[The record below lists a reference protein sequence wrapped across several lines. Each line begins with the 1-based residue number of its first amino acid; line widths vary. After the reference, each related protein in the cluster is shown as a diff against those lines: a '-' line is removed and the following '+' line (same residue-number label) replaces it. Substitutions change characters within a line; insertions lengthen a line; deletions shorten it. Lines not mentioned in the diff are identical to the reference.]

1 MIPWLGSLL
10 QPLFGPFRL
19 LESRAFLIG
28 VGASLAAFL
37 TWWLLPRLWGY
48 LPTDQVRAHA
58 VGAQE
63 SAGKP
68 VGAGLIFTSL
78 YVVISLLVVPF
89 NARAVEIL
97 GCVLLAMGEGFLDD
111 RVRGG
116 WPEYRLAV
124 ADFAVSLLGAV
135 ALSQL
140 QAVQIWLPVAK
151 APLVVSPWIYIPM
164 ATALIWLTINATN
177 CTDGVDGLSGSLAL
191 IALFYLGVI
200 LYAIV
205 GHPDVARYLQVP
217 HSEEAVTYAMLAFP
231 MTGCLAGY
239 LWYNAHPSAVL
250 MGDAGSRP
258 IGFLLGT
265 LVLATGNPV
274 LILVVAG
281 VVLANGAT
289 GLLKVSLL
297 RFFRIGIF
305 RRVRYPLHDH
315 ARQNLGWSNSQVLLR
330 FVLLQAIGTPLLL
343 LLVLKIR

>member
-1 MIPWLGSLL
+1 VIPWLGEILL
-10 QPLFGPFRL
+10 PLFGPFRL
-19 LESRAFLIG
+19 LVSRVFLIG
-28 VGASLAAFL
+28 VGASVAAGL
-37 TWWLLPRLWGY
+37 TWWLLPRVWAM
-48 LPTDQVRAHA
+48 LPTDQVRPHA

-78 YVVISLLVVPF
+78 YVVVCLLFVPF
-89 NARAVEIL
+89 TIRGAEIL
-97 GCVLLAMGEGFLDD
+97 GCVLLAMMEGFLDD

-124 ADFAVSLLGAV
+124 ADFGVSLLGAMAV
-135 ALSQL
+135 SQL
-140 QAVQIWLPVAK
+140 QPVQIWLPVVK
-151 APLVVSPWIYIPM
+151 APFLLSPWIFIPA
-164 ATALIWLTINATN
+164 ATALTWLTINATN

-217 HSEEAVTYAMLAFP
+217 HSGAAVTYAMLAFP
-231 MTGCLAGY
+231 MAGCLAGY

-289 GLLKVSLL
+289 GLLKVSLM

-305 RRVRYPLHDH
+305 HSVRYPLHDH

>member
-1 MIPWLGSLL
+1 MIPWIGALL
-10 QPLFGPFRL
+10 QPLFGPLRL
-19 LESRAFLIG
+19 FGSRTFLIG
-28 VGASLAAFL
+28 VGAGLAAWL
-37 TWWLLPRLWGY
+37 TWWLLPRLWAY

-68 VGAGLIFTSL
+68 VGAGLIFTTL
-78 YVVISLLVVPF
+78 YVAICLLFVPF
-89 NARAVEIL
+89 DARAVELL
-97 GCVLLAMGEGFLDD
+97 GCVLLAMTEGFLDD
-111 RVRGG
+111 RVKGG
-116 WPEYRLAV
+116 WSEYRLAV
-124 ADFAVSLLGAV
+124 ADFGISLLGAV
-135 ALSQL
+135 VLSQL
-140 QAVQIWLPVAK
+140 QPFEVWLPVLK
-151 APLVVSPWIYIPM
+151 SPLLVSPWIFIPI

-177 CTDGVDGLSGSLAL
+177 CTDGVDGLSGSLSL

-205 GHPDVARYLQVP
+205 GNADVARYLNVP
-217 HSEEAVTYAMLAFP
+217 HSEQAATYAMLAFP
-231 MTGCLAGY
+231 MAGCLAGY

-305 RRVRYPLHDH
+305 RSVRYPLHDH
-315 ARQNLGWSNSQVLLR
+315 ARHNLGWSNSQVLLR
-330 FVLLQAIGTPLLL
+330 FVLLQALGTPLLL